1 MKKYVLDTYWEYMFK
16 LKQKILSFSAPNMWV
31 NEILAPSN
39 VGIVKHIPGYS
50 SLWEY

>member
-16 LKQKILSFSAPNMWV
+16 LKQKKILDLPNMWV
-31 NEILAPSN
+31 NEILATSN
-39 VGIVKHIPGYS
+39 VGIVKHIPGSS